1 MTKTFNN
8 YLFFQLLI
16 LAPMMSGNVEK
27 CKIYIYDEFD
37 KKIFLNSLSD
47 DEYKEIMSRQ
57 AEVFSINVITHEVIL
72 KLKKRG

>member
-1 MTKTFNN
+1 MIFDC
-8 YLFFQLLI
+8 LFFQLI

-37 KKIFLNSLSD
+37 KKIFLNRLSD
-47 DEYKEIMSRQ
+47 VEYKEIMSRQ
-57 AEVFSINVITHEVIL
+57 AEVFSVNENSHEVIL